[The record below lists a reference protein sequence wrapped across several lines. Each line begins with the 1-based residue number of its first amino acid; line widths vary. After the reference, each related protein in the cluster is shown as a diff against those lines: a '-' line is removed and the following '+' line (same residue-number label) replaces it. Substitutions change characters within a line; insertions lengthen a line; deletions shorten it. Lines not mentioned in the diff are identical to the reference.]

1 MSKSPNIYPKVSI
14 FWNSKEPLKLK
25 VDCDG
30 KLSFVSVPAIHIS
43 AYDIVS
49 YSKDTVA
56 SLNFKQFEIET
67 KVSKT
72 IKLNK
77 VTSQM
82 EIDEIWIS
90 STVSLKSLF

>member
-1 MSKSPNIYPKVSI
+1 MTEQQLIKLKKSLAAQELQKIFDHVWSKILDLMSKSPNIYPKVSI

-43 AYDIVS
+43 
-49 YSKDTVA
+49 
-56 SLNFKQFEIET
+56 
-67 KVSKT
+67 
-72 IKLNK
+72 
-77 VTSQM
+77 
-82 EIDEIWIS
+82 